1 MAQHQHADCADCCA
15 SCHTTCVRT
24 LAHCL
29 KQGREEG
36 SLSIVS
42 YYYMAAV
49 VGGIALL
56 ILLTLC
62 IMCSCRRRY
71 LSRVQHTHSLQPVR
85 MVVSTAPSPV
95 QQQSSYSVHG
105 HMPPSAPPPAYGA
118 PVYQPSPQTYGAA
131 QPAPTQMYNPQPQ
144 MYGAPQ
150 QMYVPQEPQPP
161 PPTAPPPQYNDE
173 HSLL

>member
-71 LSRVQHTHSLQPVR
+71 LSRVQHTHSLRPVR
-85 MVVSTAPSPV
+85 MVVPTAPSPV

-105 HMPPSAPPPAYGA
+105 HVPPSVPPPAYGA
-118 PVYQPSPQTYGAA
+118 PVYQPSPQTDGAA

-150 QMYVPQEPQPP
+150 QMYAPQEPQPP